1 MEGVS
6 NVSFFIYFVL
16 SLPLTEVEIF
26 YSFGLSYSRTDF
38 YSRYLISFVL
48 LTRYLSEQYTLY
60 KKKHC
65 TFLDSTLKLL
75 TTIGVT
81 KKSFCI
87 MYSLKLPIYL
97 NLFYVP
103 LIFLI

>member
-48 LTRYLSEQYTLY
+48 LTRYLSKQYTLY
-60 KKKHC
+60 KKK
-65 TFLDSTLKLL
+65 TLYILRLDIEVINNYWSH
-75 TTIGVT
+75 
-81 KKSFCI
+81 
-87 MYSLKLPIYL
+87 
-97 NLFYVP
+97 
-103 LIFLI
+103 

>member
-16 SLPLTEVEIF
+16 SLSLTELEIF

-48 LTRYLSEQYTLY
+48 LMRYLSKQYTLY
-60 KKKHC
+60 KK
-65 TFLDSTLKLL
+65 TLYILRLDIEIINNYWS
-75 TTIGVT
+75 
-81 KKSFCI
+81 
-87 MYSLKLPIYL
+87 Y
-97 NLFYVP
+97 
-103 LIFLI
+103 